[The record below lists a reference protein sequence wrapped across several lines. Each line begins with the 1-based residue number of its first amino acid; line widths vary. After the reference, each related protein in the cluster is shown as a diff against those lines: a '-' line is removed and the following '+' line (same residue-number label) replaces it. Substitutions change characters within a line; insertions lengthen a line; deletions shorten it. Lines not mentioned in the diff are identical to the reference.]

1 MPFNYKIPDNIDPK
15 LFECFYN
22 EIFYEYEYDRFGV
35 SVEPG
40 DVVLDAGANIGLFT
54 DYAIIRGAQ
63 KIISIEA
70 DVEIYKA
77 LRQNITSKK
86 VLFKCGLVSDKV
98 DDGHYN
104 LEKIFKYFNLSTIDF
119 AKIDIEGYEY
129 DFILNSNTNF
139 LNKIKKM
146 AIEVH
151 LFSNEHL
158 HLTLNLIE
166 KLSINGFKVYY
177 YKAHPNTNLGL
188 IYAQNES
195 FSKLSPS
202 HDADV

>member
-22 EIFYEYEYDRFGV
+22 EIFYEYEYDRFGI

-54 DYAIIRGAQ
+54 DYALIRGAQ

-70 DVEIYKA
+70 DVEIYNT
-77 LRQNITSKK
+77 LRQNINSKK
-86 VLFKCGLVSDKV
+86 VLFECGLVSDKV
-98 DDGHYN
+98 DDGYYN
-104 LEKIFKYFNLSTIDF
+104 LEKIFKYFSLSTIDF

-177 YKAHPNTNLGL
+177 SKTHPNTNLGL

-195 FSKLSPS
+195 FSKLSHS
-202 HDADV
+202 HDTDV

>member
-1 MPFNYKIPDNIDPK
+1 M
-15 LFECFYN
+15 
-22 EIFYEYEYDRFGV
+22 
-35 SVEPG
+35 
-40 DVVLDAGANIGLFT
+40 LDAGANIGLFT
-54 DYAIIRGAQ
+54 DYALIRGAQ

-70 DVEIYKA
+70 DLEIYKT

-86 VLFKCGLVSDKV
+86 VLFRCGFVSDNV

-129 DFILNSNTNF
+129 DFILNSNTNY

-188 IYAQNES
+188 IYAKNEL
-195 FSKLSPS
+195 FK
-202 HDADV
+202 